1 MRGSLNE
8 MADSTEEG
16 TKPDRPPLGSWPRI
30 YTLCCVLA
38 VLVMA
43 LLYWFSQA
51 FNVRN

>member
-16 TKPDRPPLGSWPRI
+16 TTPDRPPLGSWARI

-43 LLYWFSQA
+43 PIIVDPIMDFD
-51 FNVRN
+51 